1 MTLCDAGPLVAL
13 ADRDEPAHSACAAAL
28 AHLSAPL
35 LTTWAA
41 FTEAMYL
48 VGDGRE
54 WAGQD
59 ALWTLVERGDLQVVA
74 PDVEDLR
81 RLRDLVAK
89 YRDLPM
95 DLADATLIVAAEK
108 RRLRR
113 VFTLDGHFRLYQMS
127 DGAHL
132 EVVP

>member
-1 MTLCDAGPLVAL
+1 
-13 ADRDEPAHSACAAAL
+13 
-28 AHLSAPL
+28 
-35 LTTWAA
+35 
-41 FTEAMYL
+41 MYL
-48 VGDGRE
+48 VGDSRE

-74 PDVEDLR
+74 PDIEDLR
-81 RLRDLVAK
+81 RLRDLMTK